1 MTPRSRLS
9 VGPGRSRVHRG
20 GTPGGVRAVLAAVG
34 GVRARWW
41 VAGAVA
47 VMVVGPIPTLIVVGG
62 ALALRRW
69 RVLRSARRA
78 RGELHR
84 SLPDVVDLLRIGAE
98 AGLTVPM
105 ALDAVAE
112 HGVGPLADAVGAVMD
127 RVARGVR
134 LVDALD
140 GLRVDPVVD
149 PLVDALVDAE
159 RYGTPLAEALT
170 RVAVDSREQRRRQA
184 EQRARRLPVQ
194 LLAPLV
200 ACALPATVVL
210 AVVPVA
216 TVALD
221 GIAL

>member
-1 MTPRSRLS
+1 MTRRFPP
-9 VGPGRSRVHRG
+9 VVVPGRRRGLHPVLGGLRSVHVG
-20 GTPGGVRAVLAAVG
+20 WWAA
-34 GVRARWW
+34 A
-41 VAGAVA
+41 AVA
-47 VMVVGPIPTLIVVGG
+47 VLLIGPVPALVGVGVGVV
-62 ALALRRW
+62 LRRW
-69 RVLRSARRA
+69 RSLRRSRLERA
-78 RGELHR
+78 ELHR

-98 AGLTVPM
+98 AGLTVSM

-112 HGVGPLADAVGAVMD
+112 HGVGPLAEGAGAVMD
-127 RVARGVR
+127 RVGRGVR

-140 GLRVDPVVD
+140 GLRLDPVVS

-170 RVAVDSREQRRRQA
+170 RVAVDSREQRRRHA
-184 EQRARRLPVQ
+184 ELRARRLPVQ

-200 ACALPATVVL
+200 VCALPATVVL

-221 GIAL
+221 GIAI

>member
-1 MTPRSRLS
+1 VVAVVLI
-9 VGPGRSRVHRG
+9 GPLPSLV
-20 GTPGGVRAVLAAVG
+20 AVG
-34 GVRARWW
+34 AVVALGRWR
-41 VAGAVA
+41 
-47 VMVVGPIPTLIVVGG
+47 
-62 ALALRRW
+62 ALRRS
-69 RVLRSARRA
+69 RIERA
-78 RGELHR
+78 DLHR

-98 AGLTVPM
+98 SGLTVPM
-105 ALDAVAE
+105 ALAAVAE
-112 HGVGPLADAVGAVMD
+112 HGVGPLAEATGAVMD
-127 RVARGVR
+127 RAARGVR

-140 GLRVDPVVD
+140 GLRIDPVVG
-149 PLVDALVDAE
+149 PLVDALLDAE

-170 RVAVDSREQRRRQA
+170 RVAIDSREQRRRQS
-184 EQRARRLPVQ
+184 ELRARRLPVQ

>member
-1 MTPRSRLS
+1 MT
-9 VGPGRSRVHRG
+9 VGRPS
-20 GTPGGVRAVLAAVG
+20 L
-34 GVRARWW
+34 WW
-41 VAGAVA
+41 VVA
-47 VMVVGPIPTLIVVGG
+47 VVAVVVVGPIPTVVGVG
-62 ALALRRW
+62 VALTLRRW
-69 RVLRSARRA
+69 RALRRA
-78 RGELHR
+78 RIERAELHR

-98 AGLTVPM
+98 AGLTVQM

-112 HGVGPLADAVGAVMD
+112 HAVGPLAEAVGAVMD

-140 GLRVDPVVD
+140 GLRVDPVVG

-170 RVAVDSREQRRRQA
+170 RVAVDSRDQRRRQA
-184 EQRARRLPVQ
+184 ELRARRLPVQ

-221 GIAL
+221 GIAT